1 MDKREKEKKR
11 KLEIDFKTKNFITTS
26 LDDSKIYYVH
36 HFKTT
41 KKMWDT
47 LEIIYVALPCI

>member
-1 MDKREKEKKR
+1 M
-11 KLEIDFKTKNFITTS
+11 S

-36 HFKTT
+36 YFKTT

-47 LEIIYVALPCI
+47 LEIIYVDLPSI